1 MRKKIRP
8 TISDELFNDMREAIE
23 DINGISFILW
33 TDQDGNDFPLRDDY
47 KVAASMMRELAN
59 LVDSRCPVISR
70 KELENKKLYCADG
83 SEMEINLTLKT
94 WETLGICVSRIS
106 EFDLSNK
113 WDASKIGKK
122 TTTVAGFAS
131 DTLGSQGKRS
141 TKGSWQT
148 GG

>member
-8 TISDELFNDMREAIE
+8 TISGELFSDMKEATK
-23 DINGISFILW
+23 DINRISFILW
-33 TDQDGNDFPLRDDY
+33 TDQDGNDLPLRDDY
-47 KVAASMMRELAN
+47 KVPASMMRELAN

-70 KELENKKLYCADG
+70 KELGNKKLYCADG
-83 SEMEINLTLKT
+83 SEMEINLMPKT
-94 WETLGICVSRIS
+94 WETLGVCVSRIS

-122 TTTVAGFAS
+122 TATVAGFAS
-131 DTLGSQGKRS
+131 DTLDSPGKRS
-141 TKGSWQT
+141 TKDSWQT